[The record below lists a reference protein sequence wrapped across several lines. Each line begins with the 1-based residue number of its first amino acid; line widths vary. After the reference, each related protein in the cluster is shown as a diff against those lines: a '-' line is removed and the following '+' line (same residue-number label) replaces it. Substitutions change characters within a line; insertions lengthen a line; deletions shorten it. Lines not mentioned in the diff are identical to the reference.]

1 MNINTLVRRAQ
12 KLADSITA
20 DMAEADIAEI
30 EARHAELLE
39 QIEFERNLQPEEG
52 RLGLPSKGSNVNRRA
67 ALWQAL
73 CDAEAPATN
82 STVAAHASSHDRRAA
97 ITSALVHRV
106 LPGQPLLSGAERYA
120 GLALPEIARTLL
132 SEHQRAD
139 GLSPAEA
146 LTRAFHTTSDF
157 PIIMGDVAHA
167 VMRAGY
173 AAAPAAIKAIA
184 KQSTARNF
192 KAKASIQL
200 SAGPKLELV
209 NEHGE
214 FKRGSLSEGKESYK
228 VATFGK
234 VFAITRQALVNDD
247 IGAFDAIGAILGAAS
262 AEFEA
267 DFLVKLLES
276 NPAMT
281 DGKAVF
287 HVDHANL
294 ATAAALS
301 VDALSAARL
310 ALRTQRGLAGEPIA
324 VAPKFLVVPAALET
338 KAEQVLA
345 TLAAATVDDVNPFS
359 QRLSLIVEPRLAD
372 AKAWYVAADPAAV
385 PSIEYSYLEG
395 ASGPQIDSRH
405 GFDVDGL
412 ETRVRLDFGA
422 GFLDHRG
429 VVKNPGV

>member
-1 MNINTLVRRAQ
+1 MNIQTLVRRAQ
-12 KLADSITA
+12 KLADSITQE
-20 DMAEADIAEI
+20 MSEADVAEI

-39 QIEFERNLQPEEG
+39 QIDTESFLQNEEK
-52 RLGLPSKGSNVNRRA
+52 RHGLPSTGSNAKRRS

-73 CDAEAPATN
+73 CDAEAPQVDTRVPANAT
-82 STVAAHASSHDRRAA
+82 HHDRRAA
-97 ITSALVHRV
+97 ITSALIARAV
-106 LPGQPLLSGAERYA
+106 PGQTLLAGAERYA
-120 GLALPEIARTLL
+120 GLSLPEIARNLL
-132 SEHQRAD
+132 SDHQRAE

-157 PIIMGDVAHA
+157 PIIMGDVANA

-173 AAAPAAIKAIA
+173 ASAPAAIKAIA

-192 KAKASIQL
+192 KAKSSVQL

-214 FKRGSLSEGKESYK
+214 FKRGSLTEGKESYQ

-247 IGAFDAIGAILGAAS
+247 LGAFSAIGTILGAAS

-267 DFLVKLLES
+267 EFLVKLLES
-276 NPAMT
+276 NPALSDT
-281 DGKAVF
+281 NPVF
-287 HVDHANL
+287 HAAHGNL
-294 ATAAALS
+294 LTAAALS
-301 VDALSAARL
+301 VDSLSAARL
-310 ALRTQRGLAGEPIA
+310 ALRMQKGLAGEPIA
-324 VAPKFLVVPAALET
+324 VAPKYLVVPAALET
-338 KAEQVLA
+338 KAEQILA
-345 TLAAATVDDVNPFS
+345 SLAAATVDEVNPFS

-385 PSIEYSYLEG
+385 PSIEFSYLEG
-395 ASGPQIDSRH
+395 ASGPQLDTRH

-429 VVKNPGV
+429 IVKNPGV